1 MPLPEKVHHKKV
13 VVVIP
18 VYNEGPVIRQ
28 VITSLLKITSTII
41 VVDDGSAIPV
51 IKQLHGLPVVLLQHK
66 VNLGQGAAIQTG
78 LTYARKLHAD
88 IAITFDA
95 DGQHNEEDIHSLLA
109 PIINNE
115 ADVVLGSRFLLNS
128 TTAIPLTKKF
138 ILQVAR
144 IINFLF
150 SGVLLTD
157 AHNGLRALNRMA
169 LEKINLT
176 ENRMAHASEFLFE
189 IKNHKLRYKEI
200 PVHIRYTDYSIQ
212 KGQKP
217 RDSIKVLF
225 DLLLHKL
232 FK

>member
-1 MPLPEKVHHKKV
+1 LPEDIQHKNI

-28 VITSLLKITSTII
+28 VITSLLKIVTTII

-51 IKQLHGLPVVLLQHK
+51 IKHLHGLPVVPLRHQI
-66 VNLGQGAAIQTG
+66 NLGQGAAIQTG
-78 LTYARKLHAD
+78 LTYARKLQAD

-95 DGQHNEEDIHSLLA
+95 DGQHNEEDINSLIA

-115 ADVVLGSRFLLNS
+115 ADIVLGSRFLPDSLS
-128 TTAIPLTKKF
+128 TVPFTKKL

-144 IINFLF
+144 IINYIFT
-150 SGVLLTD
+150 GVLLTD
-157 AHNGLRALNRMA
+157 AHNGLRALNRKA
-169 LEKINLT
+169 LGKINLT

-189 IKNHKLRYKEI
+189 IKHHKLRWKEI

>member
-1 MPLPEKVHHKKV
+1 MPPEIQHKKI

-28 VITSLLKITSTII
+28 VITSLLKIVTTII
-41 VVDDGSAIPV
+41 VVDDGSSIPV
-51 IKQLHGLPVVLLQHK
+51 IKQLHDLPVVLLQHK

-95 DGQHNEEDIHSLLA
+95 DGQHNEEDINSLLA

-115 ADVVLGSRFLLNS
+115 ADVVLGSRFLHDSVS
-128 TTAIPLTKKF
+128 TVPFTKKF

-157 AHNGLRALNRMA
+157 AHNGLRALNRKA
-169 LEKINLT
+169 LEKTNLT

-189 IKNHKLRYKEI
+189 IKNHKLRWKEI

-212 KGQKP
+212 KGQKS

-225 DLLLHKL
+225 DLLLHKF

>member
-1 MPLPEKVHHKKV
+1 LPAATHHKKI
-13 VVVIP
+13 VVIVP

-28 VITSLLKITSTII
+28 VITSLLKIVSTII
-41 VVDDGSAIPV
+41 VVDDGSAVPV
-51 IKQLHGLPVVLLQHK
+51 SKQLHDLPVMLLQHK
-66 VNLGQGAAIQTG
+66 VNLGQGAALQTG
-78 LTYARKLHAD
+78 LIYARRLNAD

-95 DGQHNEEDIHSLLA
+95 DGQHNEDDLNSLIA
-109 PIINNE
+109 PLINNE
-115 ADVVLGSRFLLNS
+115 ADIVLGSRFLPNS
-128 TTAIPLTKKF
+128 VSAVPFTKRF
-138 ILQVAR
+138 ILQFAR
-144 IINFLF
+144 LINFLF

-157 AHNGLRALNRMA
+157 AHNGLRALNRTA

-189 IKNHKLRYKEI
+189 IKKHKLRCREI

-212 KGQKP
+212 KGQKA

>member
-1 MPLPEKVHHKKV
+1 MPAEAHHKKTV
-13 VVVIP
+13 VVLP

-28 VITSLLKITSTII
+28 VITSLLKIVTTII
-41 VVDDGSAIPV
+41 VVDDGSAVPV
-51 IKQLHGLPVVLLQHK
+51 IEQLHDLPLVLLQHR
-66 VNLGQGAAIQTG
+66 VNLGQGAALQTG
-78 LTYARKLHAD
+78 LAYARKLNAD
-88 IAITFDA
+88 IVITFDA
-95 DGQHNEEDIHSLLA
+95 DGQHNEEDIKSLIA
-109 PIINNE
+109 PIIINE
-115 ADVVLGSRFLLNS
+115 ADVVLGSRFLPDS
-128 TTAIPLTKKF
+128 VSRVPITKRS
-138 ILQVAR
+138 ILQFAR

-157 AHNGLRALNRMA
+157 AHNGLRALNNVA
-169 LEKINLT
+169 LAKITLT

-189 IKNHKLRYKEI
+189 IKKHKLRYKEI

-212 KGQKP
+212 KGQKA

>member
-1 MPLPEKVHHKKV
+1 MPAEAHHKKIV
-13 VVVIP
+13 VVLP

-28 VITSLLKITSTII
+28 VITSLLKIVTTIV
-41 VVDDGSAIPV
+41 VVDDGSAVPV
-51 IKQLHGLPVVLLQHK
+51 IEQLRDLPLVLLQHR
-66 VNLGQGAAIQTG
+66 VNLGQGAALQTG
-78 LTYARKLHAD
+78 LAYARKLNAD
-88 IAITFDA
+88 IVITFDA
-95 DGQHNEEDIHSLLA
+95 DGQHNEEDIKSLIA
-109 PIINNE
+109 PIIINE
-115 ADVVLGSRFLLNS
+115 ADVVLGSRFLPDS
-128 TTAIPLTKKF
+128 VSRVPFTKRF
-138 ILQVAR
+138 ILQFAR

-157 AHNGLRALNRMA
+157 AHNGLRALNNVA
-169 LEKINLT
+169 LAKITLT

-189 IKNHKLRYKEI
+189 IKKHKLRYKEI

-212 KGQKP
+212 KGQKA

>member
-1 MPLPEKVHHKKV
+1 LPPEIQHKKI

-28 VITSLLKITSTII
+28 VITSLLKIVTTII
-41 VVDDGSAIPV
+41 VVDDGSSIPV
-51 IKQLHGLPVVLLQHK
+51 IKQLHDLPVVLLQHK

-95 DGQHNEEDIHSLLA
+95 DGQHNEEDINSLLA

-115 ADVVLGSRFLLNS
+115 ADVVLGSRFLHDSVS
-128 TTAIPLTKKF
+128 TVPFTKKF

-157 AHNGLRALNRMA
+157 AHNGLRALNRKA
-169 LEKINLT
+169 LEKTNLT

-189 IKNHKLRYKEI
+189 IKNHKLRWKEI

-212 KGQKP
+212 KGQKS

-225 DLLLHKL
+225 DLLLHKF

>member
-1 MPLPEKVHHKKV
+1 MPAETQHKKIV
-13 VVVIP
+13 VVLP

-28 VITSLLKITSTII
+28 VISSLLKIVTTII
-41 VVDDGSAIPV
+41 VVDDGSTVPV
-51 IKQLHGLPVVLLQHK
+51 IKQLHDLPVVLLQHK

-88 IAITFDA
+88 IAITFDG
-95 DGQHNEEDIHSLLA
+95 DGQHNEEDINSLIA
-109 PIINNE
+109 PIITNE
-115 ADVVLGSRFLLNS
+115 ADVVLGSRFLPDS
-128 TTAIPLTKKF
+128 PGIVPFTKKF
-138 ILQVAR
+138 ILRFAR

-150 SGVLLTD
+150 TGVLLTD
-157 AHNGLRALNRMA
+157 AHNGLRALNRTA

-189 IKNHKLRYKEI
+189 IKKHKLRCKEI
-200 PVHIRYTDYSIQ
+200 PVHVRYTDYSIQ
-212 KGQKP
+212 KGQRP

>member
-1 MPLPEKVHHKKV
+1 LPAETQYKKI

-28 VITSLLKITSTII
+28 VITSLLKVVTTII

-51 IKQLHGLPVVLLQHK
+51 IKQLHDLPVVLLQHK

-78 LTYARKLHAD
+78 LTYARKLRAD

-95 DGQHNEEDIHSLLA
+95 DGQHNEEDINSLLA

-115 ADVVLGSRFLLNS
+115 ADVVLGSRFLHDSVS
-128 TTAIPLTKKF
+128 TVPFTKRF

-157 AHNGLRALNRMA
+157 AHNGLRALNRKA
-169 LEKINLT
+169 LEKTNLT

-189 IKNHKLRYKEI
+189 IKNHKLRWKEI

-212 KGQKP
+212 KGQKS

-225 DLLLHKL
+225 DLFLHKL